1 MDEYIE
7 KIWNTDVILPA
18 FTKLTES
25 SDDSLMNSEKCDYGQ
40 PYMSIDFTIADP
52 GLSDLL
58 FNGTICSTLDIVHVD
73 ENSTPDQIKLR
84 DSRDKVIADM
94 IFLNKGGYGKIY
106 KCTHPK
112 NTVCKMMRSADAGKP
127 EMENCFISEAFI
139 HSILSGDERATDICP
154 RVLGIKIERRVLRTP
169 LLFLEKMDGPLN
181 EFSKFSGKI
190 FKEVMLQFADIL
202 QYLQEKYKF
211 IHGDLKINNICYRKT
226 GFRTYKFVFVD
237 LGMSIL
243 SFKGCEIS
251 TNAFIKRGM
260 LKDVMFPNSG
270 DLSLLLVSLYDFFRD
285 SRDIIAELLM
295 FPGEEKPLIEKYRII
310 KNTREVYTVC
320 YGCHNPLTTPQNII
334 KYHS

>member
-25 SDDSLMNSEKCDYGQ
+25 SEDSLIDREKCDYGQ

-94 IFLNKGGYGKIY
+94 LFLNKGGYGKIY

-154 RVLGIKIERRVLRTP
+154 RVLGVKIERRVLRTP

-211 IHGDLKINNICYRKT
+211 I
-226 GFRTYKFVFVD
+226 FVD
-237 LGMSIL
+237 LGMAIL
-243 SFKGCEIS
+243 SLKGCEIS

-285 SRDIIAELLM
+285 SRDVIAELLM

-334 KYHS
+334 KHLS